1 MVGAIASP
9 PSSLTAAQPVSFM
22 IREALANACSG
33 ERFVAAERH
42 VDGDQRMPAAAHD
55 GGAMS
60 AHHLHRHRDGRR
72 QAVDHL
78 AEAVADQQHV
88 AMRIEQ
94 LRHAHRVGGQHHD
107 RLLGLAAIALRAR
120 IEGAVMRL
128 PGTGD
133 GVARLVEVS
142 IVKVDMPARGA
153 SNGRSR

>member
-1 MVGAIASP
+1 MS
-9 PSSLTAAQPVSFM
+9 TA
-22 IREALANACSG
+22 
-33 ERFVAAERH
+33 
-42 VDGDQRMPAAAHD
+42 DQRVPAAAHHR
-55 GGAMS
+55 GAVR
-60 AHHLHRHRDGRR
+60 AHHLHRHRDRRR

-107 RLLGLAAIALRAR
+107 RLFGLARRTLRAR

-133 GVARLVEVS
+133 GVARLVPVS
-142 IVKVDMPARGA
+142 IVKVDMARA
-153 SNGRSR
+153 SNGRALTPPVRCTFRRRNVWNFAAPAIVEQCKCAGHAPRVTIGE